1 MIDPK
6 LKNWIIIVVTSV
18 WALNFLVGLVPQLS
32 TRRDPLL
39 NGIFMAIV
47 GGLFALS
54 ERKKV
59 GGKDADDADDAEEDV
74 VPRKKLPP
82 KAKHRELDEVD
93 DE

>member
-54 ERKKV
+54 ERKK
-59 GGKDADDADDAEEDV
+59 GKDDDDDDE
-74 VPRKKLPP
+74 PQIRPKKKLPP
-82 KAKHRELDEVD
+82 RSTHRKELDEVD